1 MRTHEEDT
9 GKRGPVAVTIEALL
23 VKTCTTIASFGAKS
37 NNGKH
42 ADSVPDDDVDKW
54 ISVPDQIWGW
64 IHNVTENGW
73 LLIPSEV
80 KLHVWKYEDDEPV
93 NNIAWFL

>member
-42 ADSVPDDDVDKW
+42 ADSVPDDDVDK
-54 ISVPDQIWGW
+54 
-64 IHNVTENGW
+64 
-73 LLIPSEV
+73 
-80 KLHVWKYEDDEPV
+80 
-93 NNIAWFL
+93 